1 MWIRNNRI
9 RDSTCANRDFP
20 LQNSWELPIF
30 AAEKKRKGQDMLELM
45 MILGAAAI
53 GLGVGLM
60 SKQEPEKSY
69 RPKKKNFFVRLGET
83 GDPVHFSK

>member
-1 MWIRNNRI
+1 M
-9 RDSTCANRDFP
+9 T
-20 LQNSWELPIF
+20 
-30 AAEKKRKGQDMLELM
+30 ELM